1 MVDVKMKFSSMEKME
16 AEFKAAAKQISDSM
30 REMKKV
36 SKSMEE
42 GALKGMGGDAFRD
55 AIDQKLLPRMLA
67 LEEKM
72 IELSSDIDSTARC
85 VRLEKAKRPPRVAS
99 SNTRDKEPNQ

>member
-16 AEFKAAAKQISDSM
+16 AEFKAASKQIEDSM
-30 REMKKV
+30 REMKKI

-55 AIDQKLLPRMLA
+55 AIDSKLLPRMLS

-72 IELSSDIDSTARC
+72 IELSSDIDGAVRATREGESTAKSRF
-85 VRLEKAKRPPRVAS
+85 K
-99 SNTRDKEPNQ
+99 

>member
-16 AEFKAAAKQISDSM
+16 AEFKAAYKQIGDSM
-30 REMKKV
+30 REMKKI

-55 AIDQKLLPRMLA
+55 AIDQKLLPRMMA

-72 IELSSDIDSTARC
+72 IELSSDIDGAVRATREGEKTAKSRF
-85 VRLEKAKRPPRVAS
+85 K
-99 SNTRDKEPNQ
+99 

>member
-16 AEFKAAAKQISDSM
+16 AEFKAAAKQIEDSM
-30 REMKKV
+30 REMKKI

-55 AIDQKLLPRMLA
+55 AIDSKLLPRMLS

-72 IELSSDIDSTARC
+72 IELSSDIDGAVRATREGESTAKSRF
-85 VRLEKAKRPPRVAS
+85 K
-99 SNTRDKEPNQ
+99 

>member
-16 AEFKAAAKQISDSM
+16 AEFKAAAKQIGDSM
-30 REMKKV
+30 REMKKI

-55 AIDQKLLPRMLA
+55 AIDSKLLPRMLM

-72 IELSSDIDSTARC
+72 IELSSDIDGAVRATREGESTAKSRF
-85 VRLEKAKRPPRVAS
+85 K
-99 SNTRDKEPNQ
+99 

>member
-16 AEFKAAAKQISDSM
+16 AEFKAASKQINDSM
-30 REMKKV
+30 REMRKI

-55 AIDQKLLPRMLA
+55 AIDSKLLPRMLA

-72 IELSSDIDSTARC
+72 IELSSDIDGAVRATREGESTAKSRF
-85 VRLEKAKRPPRVAS
+85 K
-99 SNTRDKEPNQ
+99 

>member
-1 MVDVKMKFSSMEKME
+1 MVDIKVKFSSMEKME
-16 AEFKAAAKQISDSM
+16 AEFKAAAKQIEDSM
-30 REMKKV
+30 REMKKI

-55 AIDQKLLPRMLA
+55 AIDSKLLPRMQL

-72 IELSSDIDSTARC
+72 IELSSDIDGAVRATRDGESTAKSRF
-85 VRLEKAKRPPRVAS
+85 K
-99 SNTRDKEPNQ
+99 

>member
-36 SKSMEE
+36 SKAMEE

-55 AIDQKLLPRMLA
+55 AIDSKLLPRMQL

-72 IELSSDIDSTARC
+72 IELSSDIDGAVRATREGESTAKSRF
-85 VRLEKAKRPPRVAS
+85 K
-99 SNTRDKEPNQ
+99 